1 VNGEFFHDHG
11 GAPGIEPQALLESL
25 HDYATLS
32 RFGLALYCR
41 EEGVLA
47 ALGRR
52 ENLCSINECK
62 PLCNNACGQEI
73 RQRFQEALTANQT
86 HVYRCAAGLFN
97 FFVPFDNGA
106 RSWCLVGGAVRDRT
120 VSLDR
125 LEEIFS
131 GPGFDG
137 LNGIELLEEWQGLPE
152 VEEKE
157 VRQAAREAEELLHSQ
172 RGDKFYAQSF
182 EKTVML
188 MNAVSNLF
196 PGIDSATAENEV
208 IELVSEALTVLFDVP
223 RIALLLPVANGGKL
237 ICRGLLGDF
246 PAPLVADELDDLQ
259 HDWSQCRRFELSPD
273 EVARYF
279 PHLDSDRMLGFPLV
293 VDGQAAGCLALFDV
307 QLTTQSQTMI
317 ELLADKVA
325 AKLHRLERVQIRD
338 NQERD
343 ADRLLEL
350 FSRLARSISRREL
363 FDQMLHMASGLLDAQ
378 KGSLMVLDEYGER
391 LSIAA
396 SLGMNPTLAKA
407 MLIRAGE
414 GIAGKVI
421 ETGHALV
428 IHDVE
433 KDQRVD
439 LPKRPRYETK
449 SLISMPLQHAGK
461 VFGVLNLSDRS
472 DGSPF
477 SDYDLQLLSRFSEQA
492 CGLISRVTA
501 LENTGKLEKLTV
513 TDPLTGLY
521 NRHVLEKRLAEEI
534 NRSRRH
540 KLDLTV
546 MMVAL
551 DFFAEYREMCG
562 DQAGDKALEKVAAI
576 LRKSAREMDVITRLA
591 DEEFCLLLPNTAA
604 RDAMMVGERIRAAVE
619 RQPFTHEESLPNS
632 RLTASIGMADYRDG
646 RNTAATLMHAADM
659 ARFSSRHA
667 GCNRVTVAEANE
679 DEPLSRPLA

>member
-1 VNGEFFHDHG
+1 MNSEFFNPQG
-11 GAPGIEPQALLESL
+11 GGPGVEPQALLESL

-32 RFGLALYCR
+32 KFGLALYCR

-52 ENLCSINECK
+52 ENLCSISECK
-62 PLCNNACGQEI
+62 PLCNNTCGYDIKQHF
-73 RQRFQEALTANQT
+73 QRALAGNQT
-86 HVYRCAAGLFN
+86 QVFRCPAGLFN
-97 FFVPFDNGA
+97 FFIPFDSGS
-106 RSWCLVGGAVRDRT
+106 RSWCLIGGAVRDRSL
-120 VSLDR
+120 SLDR
-125 LEEIFS
+125 LEGIFS
-131 GPGFDG
+131 DYGRDG
-137 LNGIELLEEWQGLPE
+137 MNGIDLLEEWQSLPDAD
-152 VEEKE
+152 EKE
-157 VRQAAREAEELLHSQ
+157 VRKAAREAEELLQSQ
-172 RGDKFYAQSF
+172 QGDKFYAQSF

-196 PGIDSATAENEV
+196 PGIDAATAEGEV
-208 IELVSEALTVLFDVP
+208 IALVSEALTVLFDVP
-223 RIALLLPVANGGKL
+223 RIALLLPVGHGGKL

-246 PAPLVADELDDLQ
+246 PEPSLAAELSELQ
-259 HDWSQCRRFELSPD
+259 PDWSQCRRFVLSRD
-273 EVARYF
+273 EVVQSF
-279 PHLDSDRMLGFPLV
+279 PHLDSERMLGFPLV
-293 VDGQAAGCLALFDV
+293 VDGQAVGCLALFDV
-307 QLTTQSQTMI
+307 QLATQSQTMI
-317 ELLADKVA
+317 ELLADKLA
-325 AKLHRLERVQIRD
+325 AKLHRLERAKIND

-350 FSRLARSISRREL
+350 FSRLARSTSRREL

-439 LPKRPRYETK
+439 LPKRPRYESK
-449 SLISMPLQHAGK
+449 SLISMPLQYAGK

-477 SDYDLQLLSRFSEQA
+477 SEYDLQLLSRFAEQA

-521 NRHVLEKRLAEEI
+521 NRHVLEKRLGEEV

-540 KLDLTV
+540 RQDLTV
-546 MMVAL
+546 LMVAL

-562 DQAGDKALEKVAAI
+562 EQAGDKALEKVAAI
-576 LRKSAREMDVITRLA
+576 LRKSAREMDVVTRLA
-591 DEEFCLLLPNTAA
+591 GEEFCLLLPNTSA
-604 RDAMMVGERIRAAVE
+604 RDALMVAERIRSAVE
-619 RQPFTHEESLPNS
+619 RHAFVHEESLPNS

-646 RNTAATLMHAADM
+646 RNTTATLMHAADM
-659 ARFSSRHA
+659 ALFSSKHA
-667 GCNRVTVAEANE
+667 GCNRVTIAEAREE
-679 DEPLSRPLA
+679 DSIPRPSA